1 MSCCK
6 TDDLKYT
13 DINTVSNTL
22 LPNENSNGGQQH
34 LVNYPATNFSGN
46 MGSNQVP
53 SSTLS
58 SAFTGGSRKKRCR
71 PLKIKNVDVLYKKHN
86 MMSPQKD
93 IRAVKRQL
101 MALTKVTF
109 PLREYKARSHKKSRK
124 NKKAKKTK
132 KAKRGKKSRKSR
144 KMRGGS
150 TVGYSTGG
158 VDISPKMLALA
169 NPSPYTAYST
179 DRVD

>member
-6 TDDLKYT
+6 TDDLKYS

-22 LPNENSNGGQQH
+22 LPTENSNGGQQH

-53 SSTLS
+53 SSSLS
-58 SAFTGGSRKKRCR
+58 GAFTGGSRKKRCR

-101 MALTKVTF
+101 MALTKVT
-109 PLREYKARSHKKSRK
+109 PITRDNVSLKSRK
-124 NKKAKKTK
+124 NKRQKNKEGQTWKE
-132 KAKRGKKSRKSR
+132 SE
-144 KMRGGS
+144 
-150 TVGYSTGG
+150 
-158 VDISPKMLALA
+158 SPV
-169 NPSPYTAYST
+169 
-179 DRVD
+179 RC